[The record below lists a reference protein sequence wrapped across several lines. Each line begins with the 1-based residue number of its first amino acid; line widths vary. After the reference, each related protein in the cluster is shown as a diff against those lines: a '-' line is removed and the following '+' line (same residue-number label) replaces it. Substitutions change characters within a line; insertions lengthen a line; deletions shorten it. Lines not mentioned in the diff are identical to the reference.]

1 MATTMNAVQVSPST
15 KGLII
20 ADGLCPLIA
29 QLRPGAHHELVALG
43 QQSNPLQ
50 GITAELVSRRRQG
63 RTVGRLHIVAHG
75 RPGAF
80 QIGGQWVDFASLIAN
95 IHHLAQWQVPSIAL
109 WSCEVGSDRNFAALL
124 EELTGAKV
132 WLSSRSIGRSGK
144 ESYWQLQNQTQL
156 QQQPQSSKSPR
167 APFRREALRSWSH
180 QLAGTVLN
188 VNNVQLKFET
198 KTFLTGHGDGTGN
211 GDIVLFTN
219 VITIGGQAVD
229 AVVTTA
235 LVGATVATYDGTSVA
250 AGKTLFFQPDLSVD
264 LPVNVGDLNGVK
276 FKIDFYKQGTYAG
289 PGTGEQVTLRNF
301 VVNSYDIDCSGGGSQ
316 RQFQAFKGF
325 ATYELANSNQLTTTV
340 LGDGSV
346 LFVAKTNANNSA
358 YAADG
363 YRVKVNYDQVQSF
376 ELFTGA
382 TKAAS
387 GSWNSAA
394 IFALDFS
401 VGPSW
406 SGPTTVTGTPAPS
419 LIYSTSTFTEAVAND
434 GSIGN
439 NIAITLGNG
448 SFSGADGQ
456 LLGGVSFSSVPVGL
470 MPTVT
475 RMDNTHATLSLTG
488 SATSHA
494 KVNGINNLIVTFG
507 GSAFGGG
514 LNADAVTGA
523 IKSDLIVDFNDPGT
537 ALIQSI
543 LINSISVDSGLS
555 ATDFITN
562 DSNGLT
568 LNATLSGA
576 LGSSE
581 ILEYSN
587 DNGSSWSNVSSSI
600 TGGTSVSYVDSGLTS
615 TNTVKFRVK
624 NTLSGTVGAF
634 ATQLVTVDTSAP
646 AAPSI
651 TSVSDDVSP
660 VTGNVVSGGSTN
672 DTDLLLAG
680 TAEALS
686 SVSIYNGATLLG
698 SVIANGS
705 GAWSYNA
712 TGLLN
717 GSIYGFK
724 ATAADGA
731 GNISTASSIYT
742 VTVDTSAPAAPSITS
757 VSDDVSPVTGNV
769 VSGGSTNDTDLLLA
783 GTAEALSSVSIYNGA
798 TLLGSVIANGS
809 GAWSY
814 NATGLLNGSI
824 YGFKA
829 TAADGAGNISTASS
843 IYTVTV
849 DTSAPV
855 TELIDISDATDSG
868 ENDTTTSVGNPILS
882 FQAEAGLV
890 VSLLGADGITTLNQG
905 PQGTGQYTVSYHQA
919 SSTYTVSLIDA
930 VVGGTANP
938 FGEYSAGVATGNA
951 SSSSDGIYTIE
962 AVNIAGNKGT
972 IGTIRIAT
980 ASLDNDGAPD
990 AFEAPRDGNGD
1001 GIPDAQQRSVATF
1014 EAFDGN
1020 KSTIAVTVAVKVI
1033 EELREIDPI
1042 TGAQITATTSVL
1054 YQGISGLAESGS
1066 GVAID
1071 KLQSVIDHAKNKPL
1085 SSGVDVVVAVSA
1097 QPSFRVIPEVL
1108 VYGAYDPCLEQ
1119 SFRDLVNQRFSNTIQ
1134 QIDLY
1139 FDDPSQAWNALFKPD
1154 GIGGYFFYGYNP
1166 ETGLGGVL
1174 LDRNNDGKVD
1184 GARVYL
1190 KDNQLGDLN
1199 LNPALTIID
1208 DPVGLVALA
1217 KAPELRVGDDGAGLI
1232 VDGPIGTGLWL
1243 NLKTTMADAQLQNL
1257 LLLSTATGT
1266 ELGSI
1271 GATQY
1276 SGNLGEKDL
1285 FLGSGEELRFAQSSA
1300 NGSISNNPLLK
1311 FNVEGGGI
1319 RLCFD
1324 DRGSP
1329 DGDYNDLQVYIK
1341 VSIAARNPDVIAMA
1355 RLQRAGSDAILDLTG
1370 IPAAGTRLSVSITA
1384 DCGYTNR
1391 LGFVRLGGDS
1401 LTGYTVAGVLADNT
1415 LAFRK
1420 AVSDNLINP
1429 GGSVVTAGGKSA
1441 RTMTWELAGTDA
1453 GIYAPVLINPN
1464 AQVFTFGATTA
1475 SDGQQH
1481 VKVFGDNYFGFEDF
1495 ISSQGSDWDFNDM
1508 SVKVSFG

>member
-724 ATAADGA
+724 ATA
-731 GNISTASSIYT
+731 T
-742 VTVDTSAPAAPSITS
+742 
-757 VSDDVSPVTGNV
+757 
-769 VSGGSTNDTDLLLA
+769 
-783 GTAEALSSVSIYNGA
+783 
-798 TLLGSVIANGS
+798 
-809 GAWSY
+809 
-814 NATGLLNGSI
+814 
-824 YGFKA
+824 
-829 TAADGAGNISTASS
+829 DGAGNISTASS